1 MASTQASSLPAY
13 YNYNPNSTA
22 QVSEQTG
29 FGKPSKPSE
38 QTNQTISNPYIS
50 NVANSYGVG
59 SAANN
64 YSFNSYDYFVQLSQT
79 NAYLSQ
85 RITNLEAQLMKQI
98 ERSNNAEA
106 RVFALETQ
114 MKEVLELLKRKKR

>member
-13 YNYNPNSTA
+13 YYYNPNLTA
-22 QVSEQTG
+22 QD
-29 FGKPSKPSE
+29 SKPSE
-38 QTNQTISNPYIS
+38 KTNQTISNPYIS

-114 MKEVLELLKRKKR
+114 MKELLELLKRKKR

>member
-1 MASTQASSLPAY
+1 MASTQASSLPTY
-13 YNYNPNSTA
+13 YYYNPNSTA
-22 QVSEQTG
+22 QVSEQTE
-29 FGKPSKPSE
+29 FGKPSN

-50 NVANSYGVG
+50 NVASSYGVG

-64 YSFNSYDYFVQLSQT
+64 YSFKSYDYFVQLSQT

>member
-1 MASTQASSLPAY
+1 MASTQSSSLPAY

-22 QVSEQTG
+22 QVSE
-29 FGKPSKPSE
+29 
-38 QTNQTISNPYIS
+38 QTISNPYIS

-64 YSFNSYDYFVQLSQT
+64 YSFKSYDYFVQLSQT
-79 NAYLSQ
+79 NAYLLQ
-85 RITNLEAQLMKQI
+85 RITNLESQLMKQI